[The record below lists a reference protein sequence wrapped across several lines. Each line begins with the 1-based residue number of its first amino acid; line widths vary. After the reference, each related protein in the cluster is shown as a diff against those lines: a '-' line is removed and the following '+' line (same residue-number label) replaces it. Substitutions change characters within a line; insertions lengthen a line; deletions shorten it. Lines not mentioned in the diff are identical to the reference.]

1 MTPADLW
8 PRIEPLLSRVERP
21 SRYVDREWGAHH
33 DSGAEYRAVLV
44 YPDTYEIG
52 QANQAIAIL
61 YAILNDLSGVCAERA
76 YLPWTD
82 MGALM
87 RETAVPLFSLES
99 CAPVAGFDLV
109 GITLPYELSYSNVL
123 ETLDLAGIPL
133 RASDRGDEHPLV
145 VGGGPCV
152 FNPEPVAEFFD
163 AILIGEGEEALAQI
177 VDVHRS
183 AKAQGA
189 SRAETL
195 RQLAQVDGVYV
206 PAFYAVRRSDGVF
219 EGVDA
224 LDDAPAVV
232 LKRVVADMDAVEPP
246 TCGVV
251 PFMDVVHDRFG
262 IEVLRG
268 CTRGC
273 RFCQAGMVYRPVRE
287 RSADSIVRSALAGL
301 ACTGFD
307 EVSLTSLSTTDHS
320 QLEEVLRRL
329 TRRLAGT
336 GVSVS
341 LPSLRVD
348 AFGVEMARLVSA
360 GGKKSGLTLAPEAG
374 TQRMRDVV
382 NKNVTED
389 DLLGSVGRAFEMGW
403 RRVKL
408 YFMIGLPT
416 ETDDDVVGIAHLV
429 SRVLAVAREAT
440 PPNARGSV
448 RVAVSVST
456 FTPKAQTP
464 FQWEAQISLDEVRR
478 RQALLREAVPRK
490 GVELH
495 WHDSDVSFLEGVMA
509 RGGRE
514 LSGVIESAWRAGA
527 RFDAWSECFRL
538 QTWLDAFADNG
549 IDPLAVANRERPTDE
564 PLPWDHLS
572 AGVDKGYLVAE
583 RQLAMEATVTPDC
596 SFSGCTGCE
605 ACGDLDVDIRLAGA
619 SRG

>member
-1 MTPADLW
+1 VTAADLW

-33 DSGAEYRAVLV
+33 DPDAEYRAVLV

-61 YAILNDLSGVCAERA
+61 YALLNDLDGVAAERA
-76 YLPWTD
+76 YLPWVD
-82 MGALM
+82 MSALM
-87 RETAVPLFSLES
+87 REGSIPLFSLES
-99 CAPVAGFDLV
+99 CAAVRDFDLV

-123 ETLDLAGIPL
+123 ETLDLASIPL
-133 RASDRGDEHPLV
+133 RAKERGESDPLV
-145 VGGGPCV
+145 LGGGPCA

-163 AILIGEGEEALAQI
+163 AILIGEGEEALAEI
-177 VDVHRS
+177 VAVHRR
-183 AKAQGA
+183 AKARSA
-189 SRAETL
+189 TRAETIRL
-195 RQLAQVDGVYV
+195 LARIDGVYV
-206 PAFYAVRRSDGVF
+206 PALYAPRAAGGTF
-219 EGVDA
+219 EGLDA
-224 LDDAPAVV
+224 PDDAPAIVA
-232 LKRVVADMDAVEPP
+232 KRVVAHMDAIEPP

-268 CTRGC
+268 CSRGC

-287 RSADSIVRSALAGL
+287 RSADTIVRNALAGL
-301 ACTGFD
+301 RCTGYD
-307 EVSLTSLSTTDHS
+307 EISLTSLSTTDHS
-320 QLEEVLRRL
+320 QLEDVLRRL

-336 GVSVS
+336 GVTVS

-382 NKNVTED
+382 NKNVTEE
-389 DLLGSVGRAFEMGW
+389 DLLGSVRRAFEMGW

-416 ETDDDVVGIAHLV
+416 ETDEDVLGIAHLV
-429 SRVLAVAREAT
+429 TRVLAVAREVT
-440 PPNARGSV
+440 PPGARGSV

-456 FTPKAQTP
+456 FTPKAHTP
-464 FQWEAQISLDEVRR
+464 FQWEAQIPLEEVRR

-514 LSGVIESAWRAGA
+514 LSSAIEAAWRAGA
-527 RFDAWSECFRL
+527 RFDAWSEHFRL
-538 QTWLDAFADNG
+538 QTWLDAFAETSV
-549 IDPLAVANRERPTDE
+549 DPAAIANRERPLDE
-564 PLPWDHLS
+564 TLPWDHLS
-572 AGVDKGYLVAE
+572 AGVSKAYLAE
-583 RQLAMEATVTPDC
+583 ERRRALEAVVTPDC
-596 SFSGCTGCE
+596 SFSGCTGCDV
-605 ACGDLDVDIRLAGA
+605 CSDLGVDIDVAGGA
-619 SRG
+619 RG